1 MDRAQKQA
9 FIDELKSELGGVSTL
24 IVTHYQGL
32 TVADIGKL
40 RKTMRDA
47 GANFRVTKNTLTKLA
62 VDGTQ
67 FAELADMLKGPVAIA
82 YSQDPVAAAKAAVD
96 FAKGNDN
103 FKVVGGGLDA
113 KVLTKAE
120 VEALAKL
127 PSLDE
132 LRAKIVGMLQ
142 TPATRVATVLQAP
155 AGQLARVTKAYAEK
169 A

>member
-9 FIDELKSELGGVSTL
+9 FIDELKTELGSVSTL

-32 TVADIGKL
+32 SVADIDKL
-40 RKTMRDA
+40 RKAMRTA

-67 FAELADMLKGPVAIA
+67 FAELATLLKGPVAIA
-82 YSQDPVAAAKAAVD
+82 YSQDPVAAAKAAVE

-113 KVLTKAE
+113 KLLTKAE

-127 PSLDE
+127 PRFQWEEDPL
-132 LRAKIVGMLQ
+132 
-142 TPATRVATVLQAP
+142 
-155 AGQLARVTKAYAEK
+155 
-169 A
+169 